1 MIADTD
7 DLVRVLATYYL
18 SRQAFGNHLVPVERI
33 TVCEWSDG
41 DDMVASWTRSWRPG
55 PCPGSSITTT
65 NRQDH
70 VDDARHLHPS
80 RDQRRTASRIGVIAG
95 IGAGKRR
102 SAQDA
107 GEGLVGESESH
118 HTRLSFREQAP
129 GRTLGGAFWAYAA
142 T

>member
-55 PCPGSSITTT
+55 PCPSSSITTNKAKT
-65 NRQDH
+65 TTTMPDTFTHRGTSGGP
-70 VDDARHLHPS
+70 LP
-80 RDQRRTASRIGVIAG
+80 
-95 IGAGKRR
+95 
-102 SAQDA
+102 
-107 GEGLVGESESH
+107 GLG
-118 HTRLSFREQAP
+118 
-129 GRTLGGAFWAYAA
+129 
-142 T
+142 